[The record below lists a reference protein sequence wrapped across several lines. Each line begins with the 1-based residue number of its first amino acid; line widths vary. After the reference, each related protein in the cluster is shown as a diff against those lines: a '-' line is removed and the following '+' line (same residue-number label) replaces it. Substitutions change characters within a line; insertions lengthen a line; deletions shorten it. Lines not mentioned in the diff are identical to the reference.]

1 MKEENNMFKTAAVF
15 SDHCVLQRNKNID
28 IFGWCDSDVTVT
40 VSLSKDGKIL
50 AENTAFQK
58 ASGNETKWIVT
69 LPAMKE
75 ETGCELKVVSGNF
88 SKTFSDVAIGEVWL
102 CGGQS
107 NMEFELQNCKEA
119 AAALSDPKDPNVRFY
134 YTNKIG
140 WLDDWFYKAEEN
152 TCWSKWNSD
161 ARKAWSAVG
170 YFFGKKLA
178 RELGCTVGLLGCNWG
193 GTSCSAWMHES
204 YLQTDSELNTYIE
217 EQIEATKGKSIE
229 EQCREYDEY
238 IKRDAEWNERAQ
250 KVYAVQPDIEW
261 NALQE
266 KIGKNEWPGP
276 KSCKN
281 PYRPCGLYKTMLSR
295 VSPYTM
301 KGVIWYQGES
311 DDHKPNMYAK
321 LFTRMIDNWRTDWN
335 DDKLPFIFVQLTV
348 NRYKAD
354 KDFKHWCLVR
364 EAQEKV
370 SKTVAN
376 TYMTVLMDEGAFND
390 IHPKQKQIVGERL
403 EAIAM
408 KTQYNGNA
416 SNEATFNPTILSS
429 VSKDGKM
436 ILTFD
441 NAENG
446 FITKEKPEELNNL
459 IELEKIQGNNTISA
473 MVNGKWTG
481 FEVMDA
487 NGNWFGAVP
496 VFKGNTIE
504 VSAEGVTPVAARYN
518 WYNYCPVTVYNK
530 EGLPVAPFRTNKNEK
545 LVTEHAAVQ
554 EVMTVNSK

>member
-1 MKEENNMFKTAAVF
+1 MFKTAAVF
-15 SDHCVLQRNKNID
+15 SNHCVLQRNKNID
-28 IFGWCDSDVTVT
+28 VFGWFDSDAKIS

-50 AENTAFQK
+50 SENSAFCK
-58 ASGNETKWIVT
+58 ASGKESKWIVT
-69 LPAMKE
+69 LPGLKE
-75 ETGCELKVVSGNF
+75 ETGCELKISSEGYEKVF
-88 SKTFSDVAIGEVWL
+88 TDVAVGEVWL

-119 AAALSDPKDPNVRFY
+119 AEAFEQKNDPNVRFY
-134 YTNKIG
+134 YTNKIA
-140 WLDDWFYKAEEN
+140 WKDEAFYKAEEN
-152 TCWSKWNSD
+152 TCWSKWDQD

-170 YFFGKKLA
+170 YFFGRKLA
-178 RELGCTVGLLGCNWG
+178 EELGCTVGLLGCNWG
-193 GTSCSAWMHES
+193 GTSCTAWMHES
-204 YLQTDSELNTYIE
+204 YIKTDSELNTYIE
-217 EQIEATKGKSIE
+217 EQIEATKGKTVE

-238 IKRDAEWNERAQ
+238 VKRDYEWNQRAQ
-250 KVYAVQPDIEW
+250 EVYKTEPNIEW

-281 PYRPCGLYKTMLSR
+281 PYRPCGLYDTMLSR
-295 VSPYTM
+295 VMPYTM

-354 KDFKHWCLVR
+354 KDFKHWCLIR

-370 SKTVAN
+370 SKTVSN

-390 IHPKQKQIVGERL
+390 IHPKQKRIVGERM

-408 KTQYNGNA
+408 KTQYNGKA
-416 SNEATFNPTILSS
+416 SFEETFNPTLVSS

-436 ILTFD
+436 ILSFD
-441 NAENG
+441 NAEGG
-446 FITKEKPEELNNL
+446 FIVKEKPEELENL
-459 IELEKIQGNNTISA
+459 IGVEKLQGNDVIGA

-481 FEVMDA
+481 FEIQDA
-487 NGNWFGAVP
+487 EGNWHSAVP
-496 VFKGNTIE
+496 EFKGNTIE
-504 VSAEGVTPVAARYN
+504 VTCPEVSEPKACRYN
-518 WYNYCPVTVYNK
+518 WFNYCPVTVYNK
-530 EGLPVAPFRTNKNEK
+530 AGLPVAPFRTNRNET
-545 LVTEHAAVQ
+545 LITEHAAIQ
-554 EVMTVNSK
+554 EVMTVAS

>member
-1 MKEENNMFKTAAVF
+1 MFKTAAVF
-15 SDHCVLQRNKNID
+15 SNNCVLQRNKNID

-40 VSLSKDGKIL
+40 VTLSKNGKVL
-50 AENTAFQK
+50 AENTSSTK
-58 ASGNETKWIVT
+58 ASGKETKWIVT
-69 LPAMKE
+69 LPAQKA
-75 ETGCELKVVSGNF
+75 ETDCELSVKCGDYE
-88 SKTFSDVAIGEVWL
+88 KTFSDVAIGEVWL

-119 AAALSDPKDPNVRFY
+119 AAALSETKDPNVRFY

-140 WLDDWFYKAEEN
+140 WKDEAFYKAEEN
-152 TCWSKWNSD
+152 TCWSKWDSD

-170 YFFGKKLA
+170 YFFGRKLA
-178 RELGCTVGLLGCNWG
+178 SELGCTVGLLGCNWG
-193 GTSCSAWMHES
+193 GTSCSAWMHEN
-204 YLQTDSELNTYIE
+204 YLKTDNELNTYIE
-217 EQIEATKGKSIE
+217 EQIEVTKGKSLE
-229 EQCREYDEY
+229 EQMKEYDDY
-238 IKRDAEWNERAQ
+238 LKRDAEWNQKAQ
-250 KVYAVQPDIEW
+250 EIYKTEPNIEW

-281 PYRPCGLYKTMLSR
+281 PYRPCGLYDTMLSR

-335 DDKLPFIFVQLTV
+335 DDTLPFIFVQLTV

-354 KDFKHWCLVR
+354 KDFKHWCLIR

-408 KTQYNGNA
+408 KTQYDGKA
-416 SNEATFNPTILSS
+416 SNEESFNPTLKSA
-429 VSKDGKM
+429 VSQNGKM

-446 FITKEKPEELNNL
+446 FITKEKPEELANL
-459 IELEKIQGNNTISA
+459 IALEKIQGNEKIGA
-473 MVNGKWTG
+473 MVNGEWTG
-481 FEVMDA
+481 FEIQNDK
-487 NGNWFGAVP
+487 GQWFGALP
-496 VFKGNTIE
+496 VFNGNTIE
-504 VSAEGVTPVAARYN
+504 VTSTEVPEPKACRYN

-530 EGLPVAPFRTNKNEK
+530 EGLPLAPFRTNKNEK
-545 LVTEHAAVQ
+545 LITEHAAVQ
-554 EVMTVNSK
+554 EKMTVAN

>member
-1 MKEENNMFKTAAVF
+1 MFKTAAVF

-28 IFGWCDSDVTVT
+28 VFGWCDSDVTVT
-40 VSLSKDGKIL
+40 VTLSKDGKVL
-50 AENTAFQK
+50 AENTALSK
-58 ASGNETKWIVT
+58 AKGKESKWIVT
-69 LPAMKE
+69 LPALKE
-75 ETGCELKVVSGNF
+75 ETGCELKVVCGEY
-88 SKTFSDVAIGEVWL
+88 SKTFTDVALGEVWL

-107 NMEFELQNCKEA
+107 NMEFELQNCKESA
-119 AAALSDPKDPNVRFY
+119 EALADPNDPNVRFY

-140 WLDDWFYKAEEN
+140 WIDDWFYKAEEN

-178 RELGCTVGLLGCNWG
+178 EELGCTVGLLGCNWG

-204 YLQTDSELNTYIE
+204 YLNTDVELNTYIE

-238 IKRDAEWNERAQ
+238 IKRDAEWNKRAQ
-250 KVYAVQPDIEW
+250 EVYAVRPDIEW
-261 NALQE
+261 NAIQE
-266 KIGKNEWPGP
+266 IVGKNEWPGP

-281 PYRPCGLYKTMLSR
+281 PYRPCGLYQTMLSR

-335 DDKLPFIFVQLTV
+335 DDQLPFIFVQLTV

-354 KDFKHWCLVR
+354 KDFKHWCLIR

-390 IHPKQKQIVGERL
+390 IHPKQKKIVGERL

-408 KTQYNGNA
+408 KTQYEGKA
-416 SNEATFNPTILSS
+416 SNEETFNPTLTSS

-441 NAENG
+441 NATDG
-446 FITKEKPEELNNL
+446 FITKEKPAELANL
-459 IELEKIQGNNTISA
+459 IELEKIQGNKKIDA
-473 MVNGKWTG
+473 MVDGKWTG
-481 FEVMDA
+481 FEVQDKD
-487 NGNWFGAVP
+487 GNWYGASAE
-496 VFKGNTIE
+496 FKGNTIE
-504 VSAEGVTPVAARYN
+504 VSAKGVIPVAARYN

-530 EGLPVAPFRTNKNEK
+530 AGLPVAPFRTNRNEK
-545 LVTEHAAVQ
+545 LVTEHAAIQ
-554 EVMTVNSK
+554 EVMTVNTK

>member
-1 MKEENNMFKTAAVF
+1 MFKTAAVF

-28 IFGWCDSDVTVT
+28 VFGWCDSDVTVT
-40 VSLSKDGKIL
+40 VTLSKDGKIL
-50 AENTAFQK
+50 AENTSSTK
-58 ASGNETKWIVT
+58 ACGKETKWIVT
-69 LPAMKE
+69 LPSQKA
-75 ETGCELKVVSGNF
+75 ETGCTLKITSDSF
-88 SKTFSDVAIGEVWL
+88 SKTFTDVAIGEVWL

-119 AAALSDPKDPNVRFY
+119 AEAFSQKDDPNVRFY
-134 YTNKIG
+134 YTNKIS
-140 WLDDWFYKAEEN
+140 WKDEAFYKAEEN
-152 TCWSKWNSD
+152 TCWSKWDQD

-170 YFFGKKLA
+170 YFFGRKLA
-178 RELGCTVGLLGCNWG
+178 KDTGCTVGLLGCNWG
-193 GTSCSAWMHES
+193 GTSCTAWMHES
-204 YLQTDSELNTYIE
+204 YLKTDNELYTYIE
-217 EQIEATKGKSIE
+217 EQIEATKGKTIE

-238 IKRDAEWNERAQ
+238 LKRDYEWNQRAQ

-281 PYRPCGLYKTMLSR
+281 PYRPCGLYDTMLSR
-295 VSPYTM
+295 VMPYTM

-335 DDKLPFIFVQLTV
+335 DDKLPFLFVQLTV
-348 NRYKAD
+348 NRYKHD
-354 KDFKHWCLVR
+354 KDFKHWCLIR

-408 KTQYNGNA
+408 KTQYGGKTPDEEIF
-416 SNEATFNPTILSS
+416 SPTLLSS
-429 VSKDGKM
+429 VSKDGK
-436 ILTFD
+436 ILMTFD
-441 NAENG
+441 NCENG

-459 IELEKIQGNNTISA
+459 ILVEKIQGNEVISA
-473 MVNGKWTG
+473 MVDGKWTG
-481 FEVMDA
+481 FEVQNQ
-487 NGNWFGAVP
+487 NGEWFGATAE
-496 VFKGNTIE
+496 FKGNTIT
-504 VSAEGVTPVAARYN
+504 VSSDKVPEPKACRYN
-518 WYNYCPVTVYNK
+518 WYNYCPVTVFNTK
-530 EGLPVAPFRTNKNEK
+530 GLPLAPFRTNKNEK
-545 LVTEHAAVQ
+545 LVTEHAAIQ
-554 EVMTVNSK
+554 EVMTVASGV